1 MVGAARLRVVTW
13 LQAVLVVAAGMG
25 AGTINTIV
33 GSGSLIT
40 FPTLL
45 AVGLPPITANVSNN
59 IGLVPGVASG
69 VYGYRRELVGQGRR
83 ARTLATASALG
94 GLTGATLL
102 LTLPSE
108 VFDVLVPVLILVA
121 VSLMAGQPRLAVW
134 VARRRSEG
142 ARDVG
147 AAPLVIG
154 FATGIYGGY
163 FGAAQGVILLAML
176 SVFVP
181 DHLQRSN
188 ALKNVLAGTVNGVA
202 AVVFILFAHVDWL
215 AAVLVAVGAIAG
227 GALGARYGRRIP
239 PRVLRLLV
247 VVLGTAVAIRLLVA

>member
-1 MVGAARLRVVTW
+1 MTW

-25 AGTINTIV
+25 AGCVNTIV
-33 GSGSLIT
+33 GSGSLIS

-45 AVGLPPITANVSNN
+45 AVGLPSVTANVSNN

-69 VYGYRRELVGQGRR
+69 VYGYRRELQGQGRR
-83 ARTLATASALG
+83 TRTLATASGLG

-102 LTLPSE
+102 LTLPE
-108 VFDVLVPVLILVA
+108 GVFDSVVPLLILLAVA
-121 VSLMAGQPRLAVW
+121 LMAVQPRLSKW
-134 VARRRSEG
+134 VASRRSEG

-154 FATGIYGGY
+154 YLTGVYGGY

-176 SVFVP
+176 AVFVP

-202 AVVFILFAHVDWL
+202 AVIFIVFAHVDWQ
-215 AAVLVAVGAIAG
+215 AAGLIAVGAIAG
-227 GALGARYGRRIP
+227 GAIGARYGRRIP
-239 PRVLRLLV
+239 PQVLRVLV
-247 VVLGTAVAIRLLVA
+247 IVLGTGVAIRLLLA